1 MSEFIAA
8 SSQQVAERL
17 RRQFLD
23 PGTRVDDAAVEAALA
38 APTPALPAEVSRA
51 SRVVDT
57 TDRSGLLGPAS
68 TGLEVVVDLRMTHV
82 PTSICHLFAA
92 ETHPLVTCR
101 LAKALGADERIRRVR
116 VQTTVEG
123 YSAPAIATAEL
134 EKKAPITLDLL
145 PTFFPERLREVTE
158 LTRATV
164 TVLVEDLDNG
174 VVEIHRTG
182 ALWLLAR
189 NAAPLSVLDPKT
201 GVYQDLTQYFGA
213 FVTPN
218 DPKVMAFLA
227 KVRDHHPGK
236 ALAGYQGNRA
246 GVLAQVKAAYEAVAA
261 EVDVSYVNSVMAF
274 SPTDTVAVQR
284 VRLPR
289 DVLADGAANC
299 IDGTALLASLLEAMS
314 LNPAIVTVPGHA
326 FLGYEEWS
334 DSGDWKFLETT
345 MLGTQPFE
353 VACARADAQAASLR
367 AQQQKTSD
375 PSLFR
380 LRPLRELR
388 STFGI
393 VPMVV

>member
-1 MSEFIAA
+1 MSEFVVA
-8 SSQQVAERL
+8 SSQQVAQRL
-17 RRQFLD
+17 RRQLLD
-23 PGTRVDDAAVEAALA
+23 PQAAVDDTAVEGATAV
-38 APTPALPAEVSRA
+38 PANEVPAEVARDG
-51 SRVVDT
+51 RVVDT
-57 TDRSGLLGPAS
+57 TDKSGLLGPAS

-92 ETHPLVTCR
+92 ETHPLVSCR
-101 LAKALGADERIRRVR
+101 MAKALGVDEGIRRLR
-116 VQTTVEG
+116 VTCTVEG

-145 PTFFPERLREVTE
+145 PTFFPQRLREVTE

-174 VVEIHRTG
+174 KVEVHRTG
-182 ALWLLAR
+182 AVWLLAR

-201 GVYQDLTQYFGA
+201 GTYQDLTQYFGA

-218 DPKVMAFLA
+218 DPMVMAFLA
-227 KVRDHHPGK
+227 KVRDHHPGR
-236 ALAGYQGNRA
+236 ALAGYQGSRA
-246 GVLAQVKAAYEAVAA
+246 GVVAQVKAAYEAVAA
-261 EVDVSYVNSVMAF
+261 DVDVTYVNSEIAF

-289 DVLADGAANC
+289 EVLADGAANC
-299 IDGTALLASLLEAMS
+299 IDGTLLLASLLEAMS

-334 DSGDWKFLETT
+334 DSGDWKFVETT
-345 MLGTQPFE
+345 MLGTHPFD
-353 VACARADAQAASLR
+353 VACERAESQAASLR
-367 AQQQKTSD
+367 SQQQRTAD

-380 LRPLRELR
+380 LRPLRDLR
-388 STFGI
+388 TTLGI

>member
-1 MSEFIAA
+1 VIAA
-8 SSQQVAERL
+8 RSQAEAERL
-17 RRQFLD
+17 RRQLLD
-23 PGTRVDDAAVEAALA
+23 PGAAIDEDAVEAALA
-38 APTPALPAEVSRA
+38 APAGAAPEASASVPRAL
-51 SRVVDT
+51 VVDT
-57 TDRSGLLGPAS
+57 TDKSGLLGPAS

-82 PTSICHLFAA
+82 PTSICHLFDP

-101 LAKALGADERIRRVR
+101 MAKALGVAGGIRRLR
-116 VQTTVEG
+116 VTCAVEG
-123 YSAPAIATAEL
+123 YSAPAIATTEL
-134 EKKAPITLDLL
+134 EKTAPVELDLL

-174 VVEIHRTG
+174 KVEVHRTG
-182 ALWLLAR
+182 AVWLLAR
-189 NAAPLSVLDPKT
+189 NAAPLTVLDPKT
-201 GVYQDLTQYFGA
+201 GRYQDLTQYFGA

-218 DPKVMAFLA
+218 DPMVMAFLA

-236 ALAGYQGNRA
+236 QLAGYQGDRA
-246 GVLAQVKAAYEAVAA
+246 GVVAQVKAVYEAVAA
-261 EVDVSYVNSVMAF
+261 EVDVSYVNSTIAF

-299 IDGTALLASLLEAMS
+299 IDGTVLLASLLEAMS
-314 LNPAIVTVPGHA
+314 LNPGIVTVPGHA
-326 FLGYEEWS
+326 FLAFEEWA
-334 DSGDWKFLETT
+334 DSGDWKFVETT
-345 MLGTQPFE
+345 MLGTHPFE
-353 VACARADAQAASLR
+353 AASARADAQAASLR
-367 AQQQKTSD
+367 AQSEKASD

-388 STFGI
+388 NTFGI